1 MPSLNINKVIL
12 SVRYFIFNKPFQVL
26 CQFSPEGDKK
36 TLKDFDFPKD
46 IYPLG
51 RLDYDS
57 EGLLILSDDKKLN
70 HLLLNPKFNHKKTYL
85 AQVEDY
91 FNEVEENSFR
101 NGLELNIKGKTHKSK
116 AAEIEFVNHEVP
128 DRNPPIRYRKNIPS
142 PWYKISI
149 TEGKN
154 RQVRKMCAAANHPV
168 LRLIRIAIEDLD
180 LGNLNPGEKIELS
193 KDIIYSK
200 LKINDVS

>member
-1 MPSLNINKVIL
+1 MH
-12 SVRYFIFNKPFQVL
+12 YFIFNKPFQVL
-26 CQFSPEGDKK
+26 CQFSPEGEKT
-36 TLKDFDFPKD
+36 TLKDFNFPKD
-46 IYPLG
+46 VYPLG

-57 EGLLILSDDKKLN
+57 EGLMILSDDKKLN

-85 AQVEDY
+85 AQVEGY
-91 FNEVEENSFR
+91 FKEEEEHIIKQ
-101 NGLELNIKGKTHKSK
+101 GIELNIKGKMHKSRP
-116 AAEIEFVNHEVP
+116 AEIEFANPEVP

-154 RQVRKMCAAANHPV
+154 RQIRKMCAAANHPV
-168 LRLIRIAIEDLD
+168 LRLIRIAIEDIE

-193 KDIIYSK
+193 KNAIYYK
-200 LKINDVS
+200 LKINDSF